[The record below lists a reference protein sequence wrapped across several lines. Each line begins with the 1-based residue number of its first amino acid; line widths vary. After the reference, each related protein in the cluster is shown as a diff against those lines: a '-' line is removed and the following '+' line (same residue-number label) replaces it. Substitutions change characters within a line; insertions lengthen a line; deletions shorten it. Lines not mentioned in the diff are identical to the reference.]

1 MALRVVHET
10 PGADGSPEEA
20 RAVALR
26 VEERTFLRRL
36 VELREQAG
44 LNQTQVAGRMGIDRS
59 FVSRFEKFDSA
70 PRMDTIVRYAHA
82 IGARLHLD
90 AELECEDLAAS
101 TPSMSEWLSAS
112 MHVSVGER
120 PATSARKMWVDARC

>member
-10 PGADGSPEEA
+10 PGTDGSQEET

-26 VEERTFLRRL
+26 GEERNFLRRL
-36 VELREQAG
+36 VELREEAG

-90 AELECEDLAAS
+90 AELECEDLAES
-101 TPSMSEWLSAS
+101 TPSVSEWLTAS
-112 MHVSVGER
+112 MHVSVGDR
-120 PATSARKMWVDARC
+120 PSTPARKTWINARC